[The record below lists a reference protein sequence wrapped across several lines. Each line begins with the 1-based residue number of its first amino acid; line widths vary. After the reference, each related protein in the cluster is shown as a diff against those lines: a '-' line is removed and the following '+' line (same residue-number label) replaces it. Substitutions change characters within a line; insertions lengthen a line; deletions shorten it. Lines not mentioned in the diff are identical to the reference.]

1 MVFSTGEYSATLDDK
16 GRISI
21 PSRFREGIPE
31 NILVITKGIENCIW
45 AHTPQVWEKVSAKLR
60 NAASIS
66 IKKTN
71 MVNHRFIF
79 PSCEVEIDK
88 AGRIAI
94 PQTLREFAGLSKDC
108 IVASDGNCIEL
119 WDAERLAAY
128 QRTIDNQ
135 FVDVLEEMGHLELY

>member
-21 PSRFREGIPE
+21 PARFRECIPE
-31 NILVITKGIENCIW
+31 NVLVITKGIENCIW
-45 AHTPQVWEKVSAKLR
+45 AHTPQVWEGVSAKLR

-66 IKKTN
+66 IKKAN

-108 IVASDGNCIEL
+108 IIASDGNCIEL

-128 QRTIDNQ
+128 QQKIDGQ
-135 FVDVLEEMGHLELY
+135 YVDVLEEMGPIELY